1 MEDRVRDVAPLVAE
15 VPMVDAEVV
24 RQMRTLAGHGWGA
37 KRIARE
43 LGVARNTVRRYV
55 RGGDA
60 AAVQVRPAARRLDDE
75 DRTKAVALF
84 DGAGE
89 GNAVVVQRLLADD
102 GVEASVRTVQRA
114 VVEHRRGKH
123 AAQVATV
130 RYETA
135 PGHQMQIDFG
145 QKLVSIAGTLVRV
158 YLLVAVLSYSRRLFV
173 KAFLAE
179 RTDDWLEGIAEAFRR
194 FGGVTRTVLG
204 DNARALV
211 AQRDRGTATV
221 KFTPAYLAFCRD
233 WDTEP
238 RACAPYRAR
247 TKGKTESGVKYVKRN
262 GLAGRAFESF
272 EAMCGHLDEWSFA
285 ADERVHGTTHE
296 KPRDRF
302 ERDEATTLK
311 PLPARPLPVRERRL
325 RRRVAND
332 ALVNI
337 DTVRYSVPHR
347 LVRES
352 VEVAVGTADVRIFRG
367 STLVATHQRS
377 LQPHSVVRDPAHY
390 IGLWRASDPPQE
402 PMPEAAASSPLG
414 ALGRSLED
422 YAAAV
427 GGAS

>member
-1 MEDRVRDVAPLVAE
+1 MEDRVRDVAPLFAE
-15 VPMVDAEVV
+15 VPMVEAEVV

-37 KRIARE
+37 KRIAAE
-43 LGVARNTVRRYV
+43 LGVARNTVRRYL
-55 RGGDA
+55 RGGEA
-60 AAVQVRPAARRLDDE
+60 AETQVRPAARRLDDG

-84 DGAGE
+84 DGAAE
-89 GNAVVVQRLLADD
+89 GNAVVVQRLLADE

-114 VVEHRRGKH
+114 VVDHRRGKR

-135 PGHQMQIDFG
+135 PGHQMQVDFG
-145 QKLVSIAGTLVRV
+145 QKLVAIGGALVRV

-179 RTDDWLEGIAEAFRR
+179 RTDDWLDGIAEAFRR

-211 AQRDRGTATV
+211 AERDRSTATV
-221 KFTPAYLAFCRD
+221 KFTPAYLAFCHD

-272 EAMCGHLDEWSFA
+272 EAMCAHLDAWVVA
-285 ADERVHGTTHE
+285 ADGRVHGTTHE
-296 KPRDRF
+296 KPRERF
-302 ERDEATTLK
+302 ERDEAATLK

-332 ALVNI
+332 ALVDV

-352 VEVAVGTADVRIFRG
+352 VEVALGATEVRIFRG
-367 STLVATHQRS
+367 AELVATHRRS
-377 LQPHSVVRDPAHY
+377 LEPHSVVGDPAHY
-390 IGLWRASDPPQE
+390 AGLWRPSEPQE
-402 PMPEAAASSPLG
+402 PMPERAAPSPLV

-422 YAAAV
+422 YAAAI
-427 GGAS
+427 GGAA

>member
-1 MEDRVRDVAPLVAE
+1 MEDRVRDVAPQVAE
-15 VPMVDAEVV
+15 VPMVEAEIV
-24 RQMRTLAGHGWGA
+24 RQMRTLAGHGWGS
-37 KRIARE
+37 KRIAGE
-43 LGVARNTVRRYV
+43 LGVARNTVRRYL
-55 RGGDA
+55 REGDA
-60 AAVQVRPAARRLDDE
+60 AETQVRPAARRLDDE
-75 DRTKAVALF
+75 DRSKAVALF
-84 DGAGE
+84 DGAAE
-89 GNAVVVQRLLADD
+89 GNAVVVQRLLASE

-114 VVEHRRGKH
+114 VVHHRRGKR
-123 AAQVATV
+123 AAQVATI

-145 QKLVSIAGTLVRV
+145 QKLVAIGGALVRV

-179 RTDDWLEGIAEAFRR
+179 RTDDWLDGIAEAFRR
-194 FGGVTRTVLG
+194 FGGVTRTILG

-211 AQRDRGTATV
+211 AERDRSTATV

-272 EAMCGHLDEWSFA
+272 EAMCAHLDEWVVT
-285 ADERVHGTTHE
+285 ADSRVHGTTHE
-296 KPRDRF
+296 KPRERF
-302 ERDEATTLK
+302 DRDEAATLK

-332 ALVNI
+332 ALVDV
-337 DTVRYSVPHR
+337 DTIRYSVPHR

-352 VEVAVGTADVRIFRG
+352 VEVALGATEVRIFRG
-367 STLVATHQRS
+367 ATLVATHRRS
-377 LQPHSVVRDPAHY
+377 LEPHSVVRDPAHY
-390 IGLWRASDPPQE
+390 VGLWRASEPQE
-402 PMPEAAASSPLG
+402 PVSEHAASSPLG

-422 YAAAV
+422 YAAAIG
-427 GGAS
+427 GGA